1 MQSARASIFVS
12 ASVCAV
18 ASFTAIATLI
28 QLSEDTKVKGSH
40 NTTLT
45 KGSFPLRMA
54 MADDLSSIENGFII
68 ESDEDEHDGSDD
80 EEGAGAPITVVV

>member
-1 MQSARASIFVS
+1 
-12 ASVCAV
+12 V

-54 MADDLSSIENGFII
+54 MADDLTSIESGFIT
-68 ESDEDEHDGSDD
+68 ESDEDEHGSDD
-80 EEGAGAPITVVV
+80 EEGTGAPITVVV